1 MSEQTERRS
10 KAAALARISPSNPRG
25 LPVVVICGR
34 PNVGK
39 STLLNRFVGRREA
52 IVEEK
57 PGVTRDRKDVEAEWN
72 GVPFIVADT
81 GGWLASGSDLDD
93 KVSEAAEKAIADA
106 DVCLMVV
113 DVAVGL
119 TEEDER
125 VADLLRRSR
134 PKGSVFLI
142 VNKVDGETR
151 MPDIW
156 QFTRLGLGDPW
167 PVSALHG
174 NGSGDVL
181 DAVLDQL
188 PDAKRQVQPVVEDEN
203 APFDHERASDEATF
217 DTIGVGGGAT
227 PKVVI
232 AGRPNV
238 GKSTLFNRLIGD
250 ERSIV
255 HDMAGTT
262 RDTVDTVI
270 ETAEGQICFIDTAGM
285 RRRSKIDEGTEYF
298 SLVRA
303 LQAIDEADAAVLVID
318 AREGVTHQDQRLAE
332 RIDASGCPIVVLLNK
347 WDLLNED
354 QKLAAQVSVTDRL
367 QFLAY
372 APVLKVSALS
382 GFGVHKLLPLLSD
395 SVRSYH
401 MRVPTRA
408 LNELVQEAQ
417 QMHPGREA
425 RILYATQGAT
435 DPPTFTLFAN
445 RELSPQFLR
454 YLERRIRERFNFGS
468 TPLKLRVR
476 KRGG

>member
-1 MSEQTERRS
+1 M
-10 KAAALARISPSNPRG
+10 ARISPSNPRG

-81 GGWLASGSDLDD
+81 GGWLASGSELDD

-181 DAVLDQL
+181 DAVLEQL

-203 APFDHERASDEATF
+203 APFDHERASDEARF

-270 ETAEGQICFIDTAGM
+270 ETTEGQICFIDTAGM

-332 RIDASGCPIVVLLNK
+332 RIDASGCPIVV
-347 WDLLNED
+347 
-354 QKLAAQVSVTDRL
+354 
-367 QFLAY
+367 
-372 APVLKVSALS
+372 
-382 GFGVHKLLPLLSD
+382 
-395 SVRSYH
+395 
-401 MRVPTRA
+401 
-408 LNELVQEAQ
+408 
-417 QMHPGREA
+417 
-425 RILYATQGAT
+425 
-435 DPPTFTLFAN
+435 
-445 RELSPQFLR
+445 
-454 YLERRIRERFNFGS
+454 
-468 TPLKLRVR
+468 
-476 KRGG
+476 